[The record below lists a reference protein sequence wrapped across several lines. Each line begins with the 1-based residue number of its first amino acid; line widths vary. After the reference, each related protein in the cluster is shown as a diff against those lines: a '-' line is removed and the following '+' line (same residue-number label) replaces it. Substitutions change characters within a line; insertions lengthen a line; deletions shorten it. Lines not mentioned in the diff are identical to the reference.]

1 VLGATL
7 FHVVKEVTWTYLLGW
22 QWVALGAII
31 VINVVYF
38 QQGILG
44 WAMEKWPEKFGV
56 SVDADESDEQQQA
69 RPREATP

>member
-1 VLGATL
+1 M
-7 FHVVKEVTWTYLLGW
+7 KEVTWTYLLGW

-44 WAMEKWPEKFGV
+44 WAAEKWPERFGV
-56 SVDADESDEQQQA
+56 TVERDGDSGESGGA
-69 RPREATP
+69 RRVEPRELTS